1 MKTDFSKVSGLVD
14 GYKKNMA
21 ETLGRIIEIKAI
33 SPKSGGTGE
42 AKRADF
48 LQSLLKDWGFEPKR
62 YDYIDDTRTKR
73 SNLVAKFGKCKKT
86 LWVITHMDTV
96 SEGDRSLWHTDPFK
110 PKISGGKVY
119 GRGANDNGQ
128 AVIAGLFA
136 LKALKDSGAGMQYNI
151 GIAIAADEELGGR
164 YGMQK
169 LVREGIFKH
178 DDYFV
183 VSDFGNTRGDEIEI
197 EEKGVLWLKITVKGK
212 QVHASTPQLGVNAYR
227 YAMRFLLYL
236 DEYLHKKYNAKD
248 RLYKMPSTFEM
259 TKHEKNVDSTNI
271 VPGIDVSYLD
281 CRILPKYSP
290 EAVLSD
296 IKRIA
301 RMSAFKKA
309 KINVD
314 VVNMETA
321 PRTDKKSEIARMLGC
336 AIKELRGIDV
346 KYVGMGGGTDAKPLR
361 QRGIDAVAWGTQHD
375 IAHQPNEF
383 AETKEMVD
391 DAKVFAYLCLTQK
404 S

>member
-1 MKTDFSKVSGLVD
+1 VKTDFSRISGLID
-14 GYKKNMA
+14 GYEKSMA
-21 ETLGRIIEIKAI
+21 ETLGRMIEIKSI

-48 LQSLLKDWGFEPKR
+48 LQSLLKGWGFAPKR
-62 YDYIDDTRTKR
+62 YDYIDDMNTKR
-73 SNLVAKFGKCKKT
+73 SNIATKFGKNEKT

-96 SEGDRSLWHTDPFK
+96 SEGDRSLWRTDPFK
-110 PKISGGKVY
+110 PKVSGGRVY
-119 GRGANDNGQ
+119 GRGASDNGQ

-136 LKALKDSGAGMQYNI
+136 LKALKDSGAGMRYNI

-169 LVREGIFKH
+169 LVKEGIFKRG
-178 DDYFV
+178 DYFI
-183 VSDFGNTRGDEIEI
+183 VSDFGNTRGDEIEV
-197 EEKGVLWLKITVKGK
+197 EEKSVLWLKITVKGK

-236 DEYLHKKYNAKD
+236 DDYLHKKYNARD
-248 RLYKMPSTFEM
+248 RLYTMPSTFEM

-271 VPGIDVSYLD
+271 IPGIEVSYLD
-281 CRILPKYSP
+281 CRILPKYKP
-290 EAVLSD
+290 ESVLND
-296 IKRIA
+296 IRRIA

-309 KINVD
+309 KIKVD
-314 VVNMETA
+314 VVSMETA
-321 PRTDKKSEIARMLGC
+321 PRTDKRSEVARMLGR
-336 AIKELRGIDV
+336 AIKELRGMDV

-361 QRGIDAVAWGTQHD
+361 QRGMQAVAWGTQHD

-383 AETKEMVD
+383 AETKEMVE
-391 DAKVFAYLCLTQK
+391 DAKVFAYLCL